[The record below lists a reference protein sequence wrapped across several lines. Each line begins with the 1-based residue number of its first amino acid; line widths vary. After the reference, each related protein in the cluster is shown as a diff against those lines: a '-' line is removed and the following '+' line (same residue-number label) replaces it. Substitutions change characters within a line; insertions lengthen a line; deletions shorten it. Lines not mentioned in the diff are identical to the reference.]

1 MIKTEELRGVPVLAA
16 LDDVQLERAAVKARR
31 LHLSEGESLFAQ
43 GDVAVRFFHVHSG
56 QIKLTRVAA
65 DGNEKVIEVVRR
77 GQTFAEALMFRDH
90 PTYPVSAR
98 SVYAAEV
105 FSLDARDFRHMLK
118 GSTETCLLLLAD
130 MSTRLHRLIQE
141 IDDLTLHSGTCRVA
155 SYLLSEL
162 PDGHDFYD
170 LHLPKGVLASR
181 LSVKPETFSRIIRQL
196 SERGIIG
203 MDGHKV
209 TVHNRKELA
218 ALSTADIP
226 I

>member
-1 MIKTEELRGVPVLAA
+1 MIKVEELRGVPVLTA
-16 LDDVQLERAAVKARR
+16 LDELQLERTAVKARR
-31 LHLSEGESLFAQ
+31 LHFSEGESLFSQ
-43 GDVAVRFFHVHSG
+43 GDIALRFFYVHRG

-65 DGNEKVIEVVRR
+65 DGNEKVIEVVSA

-118 GSTETCLLLLAD
+118 KSTETCLVLLGD
-130 MSTRLHRLIQE
+130 MSTRLHRLIRE

-162 PDGHDFYD
+162 PGDLDAYD
-170 LHLPKGVLASR
+170 LPLPKGVLASR
-181 LSVKPETFSRIIRQL
+181 LSVKPETFSRIIKQL
-196 SERGIIG
+196 SERGIIAVN
-203 MDGHKV
+203 GHHV
-209 TVHNRKELA
+209 TVHSRKELA
-218 ALSTADIP
+218 ALGTADIP
-226 I
+226 V